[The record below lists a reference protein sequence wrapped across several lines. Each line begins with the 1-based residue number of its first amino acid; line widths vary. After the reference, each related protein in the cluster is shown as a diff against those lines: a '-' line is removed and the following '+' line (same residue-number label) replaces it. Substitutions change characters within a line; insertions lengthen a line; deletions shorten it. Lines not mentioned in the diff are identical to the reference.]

1 MGGECSQKLRPWR
14 GMTLLSGAQQTS
26 GSLEN
31 QHSTS
36 KSRVLLEDRCPD
48 LSFSRLGRRGYDC
61 GISFPETVLCRRA
74 LPGEPNAQAPFAFP
88 WERLGVCYAH

>member
-26 GSLEN
+26 GSVEN

-36 KSRVLLEDRCPD
+36 KSLALRPEDRLRIYFFFP
-48 LSFSRLGRRGYDC
+48 LRAVRVVMTAASFFRNQCC
-61 GISFPETVLCRRA
+61 GC
-74 LPGEPNAQAPFAFP
+74 
-88 WERLGVCYAH
+88 

>member
-26 GSLEN
+26 GSVEN

-36 KSRVLLEDRCPD
+36 KSLALRPEDHLRIYFFIPA
-48 LSFSRLGRRGYDC
+48 SGGAGYDC
-61 GISFPETVLCRRA
+61 GFSFPETSLVPAGAPWRA
-74 LPGEPNAQAPFAFP
+74 QRSGAIRLP
-88 WERLGVCYAH
+88 L